1 MRLLEWRGS
10 IFVNYLSGSE
20 FQRVLL
26 VLREFSNCLGKDAL
40 LGRCGWVERLVLHS
54 SFNLILLS
62 RRSGLG
68 LDMVHHVID
77 VLGSIEHVC
86 RSSSVSKVYVL
97 QFAQMVVEFL
107 AGQNLRIVV
116 VVSHVFSHSS
126 ESSSL

>member
-97 QFAQMVVEFL
+97 QFAQMVVQTL
-107 AGQNLRIVV
+107 SYHRQ
-116 VVSHVFSHSS
+116 
-126 ESSSL
+126 